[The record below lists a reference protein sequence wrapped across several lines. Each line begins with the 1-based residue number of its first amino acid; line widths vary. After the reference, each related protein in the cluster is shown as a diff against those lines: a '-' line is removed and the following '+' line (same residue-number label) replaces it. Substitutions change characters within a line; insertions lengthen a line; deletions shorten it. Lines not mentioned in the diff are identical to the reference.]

1 MGHKTRVLAQ
11 NDQLMRKLV
20 ENIKTIKKK
29 KKEQRT
35 RNKKQQAKKR
45 NRRLVSLDGTAPSCC
60 SGDSGSIPRV
70 TTTPG
75 FAILQTSLLCV

>member
-29 KKEQRT
+29 KKGTKDKEQKTT
-35 RNKKQQAKKR
+35 REEME
-45 NRRLVSLDGTAPSCC
+45 P
-60 SGDSGSIPRV
+60 P
-70 TTTPG
+70 PG
-75 FAILQTSLLCV
+75 